1 MVLVTLMKI
10 DITSLRSGILDK
22 VEIDEVYSFSKEEL
36 ANSGILE
43 LNDVKVTGYISK
55 NSLNDYYINIIVKGT
70 MVLPCSLTLK
80 PTPYDFSVSI
90 EGNLDEMMKEFA
102 ENYENNQKTIDILPI
117 IWENI
122 LMEIPMKIVSDDLS
136 DIKTQGEGWKLIT
149 DDSKSVNPS
158 LANLK
163 NLL

>member
-1 MVLVTLMKI
+1 MKI

>member
-1 MVLVTLMKI
+1 MKTI
-10 DITSLRSGILDK
+10 K
-22 VEIDEVYSFSKEEL
+22 
-36 ANSGILE
+36 
-43 LNDVKVTGYISK
+43 
-55 NSLNDYYINIIVKGT
+55 
-70 MVLPCSLTLK
+70 
-80 PTPYDFSVSI
+80 
-90 EGNLDEMMKEFA
+90 
-102 ENYENNQKTIDILPI
+102 KTIDILPI